1 MSVPARTRVCRIALA
16 ALVAAVMFGQSKPWS
31 PPRTPDGH
39 PDLQGTWINSTLTSL
54 ERPAEFRD
62 KPILSEQE
70 AAAYEKQLLRE
81 ADRDRRDGGAE
92 ADVGRAY
99 NELFFDRGS
108 KLARVGRSIRTSL
121 IVDPPDGRVPAL
133 TPEAQKRA
141 ADARA
146 DARRHPADGPE
157 DRSLQERCLFWLTDG
172 PPMLPG
178 PYNNYYQIVQ
188 APGYVMILVEMAH
201 DARIIPLDGRP
212 HVDSKIREWKG
223 DSRGR
228 WEGDTL
234 VVDTTNFSGKTKFR
248 GSGENLHVIERFTRV
263 APDTILYK
271 FTIDDPATFTKPWS
285 GEIPFTAAAG
295 PIYEYACHEGNYAL
309 PDILAG
315 ARAEERKKQ

>member
-1 MSVPARTRVCRIALA
+1 MGHPFCAYRIALA
-16 ALVAAVMFGQSKPWS
+16 AVVAVVMLGQSKPWT

-39 PDLQGTWINSTLTSL
+39 PDLQGIWTNATLTPL

-62 KPILSEQE
+62 KPALSEQD
-70 AAAYEKQLLRE
+70 AAAYEKQFLQ
-81 ADRDRRDGGAE
+81 AQNRDRRDGGAE

-99 NELFFDRGS
+99 NELFFDRGT
-108 KLARVGRSIRTSL
+108 KLAHIGNSIRTSL

-146 DARRHPADGPE
+146 EARLHPADGPE
-157 DRSLQERCLFWLTDG
+157 DRSLQERCLFWQSDG
-172 PPMLPG
+172 PPMLPFA
-178 PYNNYYQIVQ
+178 YNNYYQIVQ
-188 APGYVMILVEMAH
+188 TSGFMTILVEMAH
-201 DARIIPLDGRP
+201 EARIIPLDGRP
-212 HVDSKIREWKG
+212 HPDSKIRQWTG
-223 DSRGR
+223 DSRGH

-234 VVDTTNFSGKTKFR
+234 VVDSTNFTGKTRFR

-263 APDTILYK
+263 APDTILYR

-285 GEIPFTAAAG
+285 GEIPLVAAAG

-309 PDILAG
+309 RDILAG
-315 ARAEERKKQ
+315 ARAEEKKK